1 VFGLTLRGD
10 YRSYVRCV
18 SPDSMATVATRA
30 LRAAGADV
38 VVALTHQ
45 FVTADS
51 ALLAR
56 EPGIDFILGGHEHE
70 AHRVRIGDRLLLKA
84 DANARSAQVVTLR
97 RGADGRVRAASDR
110 VIEMRRP
117 IAFDPA
123 THRVAQAWSDSLARR
138 VGPER
143 VVGTAPVPLDA
154 RDALSRAQETPF
166 GDIVADAIR
175 LGTGA
180 DVGLINSGALR
191 FDDILGPGPITNY
204 LLESVFLFADE
215 TRAVTFPLTGARL
228 RALLE
233 HGVSAQSLGRGGFLQ
248 LSGVQLRYDPS
259 RPSGQRI
266 VGDVR
271 RPDGRAIAATDTLR
285 VSLVGYPA
293 CLGGDGY
300 VVPEAA
306 EACRRV
312 ASAPRTVDLLR
323 THVAERLGGTFT
335 APAGGRVVRVG
346 GGS

>member
-1 VFGLTLRGD
+1 VA
-10 YRSYVRCV
+10 S
-18 SPDSMATVATRA
+18 VATRA
-30 LRAAGADV
+30 LRASGADV

-45 FVTADS
+45 FVFQDS

-56 EPGIDFILGGHEHE
+56 EPGIDLVLGGHEHE
-70 AHRVRIGDRLLLKA
+70 AHRVSVGGRLVLKA
-84 DANARSAQVVTLR
+84 DANSRSAQVVTLR
-97 RGADGRVRAASDR
+97 RAGGRGARVASDR
-110 VIEMRRP
+110 VVELRRP
-117 IAFDPA
+117 VAFEPA
-123 THRVAQAWSDSLARR
+123 TAAVARAWSDSLARR

-154 RDALSRAQETPF
+154 RDALSRARETPF
-166 GDIVADAIR
+166 GDLVADAIR

-204 LLESVFLFADE
+204 LLESIFLFADE

-228 RALLE
+228 RELLE
-233 HGVSAQSLGRGGFLQ
+233 HGVSAQSLGRGAYLQ
-248 LSGVQLRYDPS
+248 LSGVQLRFDPS

-266 VGDVR
+266 VGDLRRADGSVIGAADTVR
-271 RPDGRAIAATDTLR
+271 VAF
-285 VSLVGYPA
+285 VGYPA

-306 EACRRV
+306 DACTRLG
-312 ASAPRTVDLLR
+312 SAPRTVDLLR

-335 APAGGRVVRVG
+335 APTGGRVVRVG
-346 GGS
+346 GRR